1 MNPRRI
7 PRTQADVDKAMDEGR
22 KFGVEFAINVVLYVL
37 KDKHA
42 GTDEEIM
49 QLRDEFMDVV
59 DSVARK
65 YLSYADI
72 KRCLKSEYDLTA
84 EVK

>member
-7 PRTQADVDKAMDEGR
+7 PRTQADVDKAHEDGQ
-22 KFGVEFAINVVLYVL
+22 KFGVEFAINLVLYVL
-37 KDKHA
+37 KDKHN
-42 GTDEEIM
+42 GTDEEIR

-72 KRCLKSEYDLTA
+72 KRCLKTEYDLTA